1 MLGIADLPS
10 GYPIAIVLPAS
21 FMAISPP
28 DMSFTEVLCIVFPTW
43 FHVDELYSKDSTESL

>member
-10 GYPIAIVLPAS
+10 GYPIAMVLPES

-28 DMSFTEVLCIVFPTW
+28 DMSFTEVLCIVFPTCTQS
-43 FHVDELYSKDSTESL
+43 VELYSKDSTESL